1 MASHDLSS
9 LPHLSSF
16 QLCMESCVPLFST
29 WVFTHSYVREMSVRD
44 LTGWEKKKPSLH
56 VQFYFLQGLLPARTA
71 SKELKLSFVE
81 TPLVSAL
88 RLAKAAWVLSHVW
101 LLATPCTVAHQD
113 PLLMQFSRQE
123 YWSGLPFPP
132 PGDLPDP
139 GFGPEPPALAGG
151 FFTTEPLEKPLALAL
166 ENCYRD
172 IQWLLSDGPGSGPV
186 FLESCLFSGVGGI
199 ETISMGFGV

>member
-29 WVFTHSYVREMSVRD
+29 WVFTHFYVREMSVRD
-44 LTGWEKKKPSLH
+44 LTRWEKKMPSLH

-71 SKELKLSFVE
+71 SKGLKLSFVE

-88 RLAKAAWVLSHVW
+88 TLAKAAWVLSHVW
-101 LLATPCTVAHQD
+101 LLATPCTIAHQD

-132 PGDLPDP
+132 PGDLHNP
-139 GFGPEPPALAGG
+139 GTELASPALAGR
-151 FFTTEPLEKPLALAL
+151 FFTHWATWEATKW
-166 ENCYRD
+166 YRLH
-172 IQWLLSDGPGSGPV
+172 QNVPQSEYPGWGV
-186 FLESCLFSGVGGI
+186 RCLFSGRYFLH
-199 ETISMGFGV
+199 SN